1 MLLWLPTPAAQAF
14 IDNGQIIIDPIDDLL
29 RLAITNW
36 RESVE
41 KLRAW
46 ITENPGRHAII
57 LDVGNCSEGRSFVFV
72 KDSINRSG
80 ENPLRGLGGMME
92 RPFLDIGE
100 LYSIPEPNVGI
111 VADCYGGRNHGKI
124 SAGVSATYLHQL
136 AIVAHLEKLPK
147 YGIVVDAALDSPLS
161 MNKTWLAK
169 ASPVRPMA
177 RG

>member
-1 MLLWLPTPAAQAF
+1 MLLWLPTPAAQQF
-14 IDNGQIIIDPIDDLL
+14 IDNGQIIIDPVDDLL
-29 RLAITNW
+29 HLDIANG
-36 RESVE
+36 RESIN

-46 ITENPGRHAII
+46 LTENPGRHAII
-57 LDVGNCSEGRSFVFV
+57 LDVGNCPEGRSFVFV

-80 ENPLRGLGGMME
+80 ENPLRGLAGMME
-92 RPFLDIGE
+92 RPFLDIGD

-147 YGIVVDAALDSPLS
+147 YGIVVDAAIVSPLH
-161 MNKTWLAK
+161 MNKAW
-169 ASPVRPMA
+169 SA
-177 RG
+177 RGLTGR